1 MSVNLYWVYALPTWL
16 FGVLT
21 IAVFVLVGVGGMF
34 ATRSWVRGLH
44 FEDHSHNDIVGFFLA
59 GVTVLYGVTLGLM
72 SVGAWTTHTDTEM
85 KVAEEASSLA
95 ALYRDVSSY
104 PGEIRVVLQEG
115 LRQYAREVI
124 DNSWPLQRKG
134 IIPLGGT
141 DLLDA
146 FQKKIVAFEPATDGQ
161 KILHAEAYREYN
173 RLVEFRRLR
182 MQGVNGGLS
191 GVLWLMLLGG
201 AFVCIAITWF
211 FYLRNRSMQFW
222 MTVLFSA
229 LLGLLIFELA
239 AIDNPFRGNM
249 SVGPEAFVNVYEQ
262 LMKPGG

>member
-1 MSVNLYWVYALPTWL
+1 MNLYWVYALPTWL

-134 IIPLGGT
+134 IIPLE
-141 DLLDA
+141 
-146 FQKKIVAFEPATDGQ
+146 EPIFST
-161 KILHAEAYREYN
+161 R
-173 RLVEFRRLR
+173 FRRRLWRLSRPR
-182 MQGVNGGLS
+182 MARRSCTRKLTGNTTDWWSS
-191 GVLWLMLLGG
+191 GDC
-201 AFVCIAITWF
+201 ACRA
-211 FYLRNRSMQFW
+211 
-222 MTVLFSA
+222 
-229 LLGLLIFELA
+229 
-239 AIDNPFRGNM
+239 
-249 SVGPEAFVNVYEQ
+249 
-262 LMKPGG
+262 